1 MGSVI
6 LRYPFT
12 VGEYWFTLKSLK
24 SETVTK
30 TRENMND
37 KLKNLSQYQIE
48 ALALKGLE
56 TEADNKRYSL
66 YHITQNLLAELE
78 DNKEEILEHQY
89 PEDLVS
95 EYVESN
101 ISVYTYD
108 QLMIYAN
115 NHNDLDLYDN
125 DSGNFQDAIV
135 LAIYYYLAEEADAW
149 LFNKQEEQVAS

>member
-1 MGSVI
+1 
-6 LRYPFT
+6 
-12 VGEYWFTLKSLK
+12 
-24 SETVTK
+24 
-30 TRENMND
+30 MND

-66 YHITQNLLAELE
+66 YHITQDLLSELE
-78 DNKEEILEHQY
+78 DNKEEILESAY

-95 EYVESN
+95 EYVDSN

-108 QLMIYAN
+108 QIMIFAN
-115 NHNDLDLYDN
+115 NNDLWHRTDEFGADDIN
-125 DSGNFQDAIV
+125 QQIV
-135 LAIYYYLAEEADAW
+135 GAIYSYLAEEADAW